1 MEVKKKLPNRTLAQ
15 NSYLHLLLGYFGSEY
30 GCSLDE
36 AKIDFYKRTCN
47 RDLFERKMVNK
58 KGNEVT
64 YLRSSAELTTGE
76 MTLSIDRFRNWSA
89 SVAGIYLPA
98 ANEHQMLIYAQLEIQ
113 RNQRIYLV
121 MIETRKT
128 EIRYVT
134 SDPKKMLNMY
144 LAKRVLKTWEESFID
159 EDTGETVTIERNE
172 ILFDRGTL
180 IDQDIL
186 AKIRFSM
193 EADGIREVEVSNQN
207 RLAFENENN
216 VLYPHIAQAEIG
228 GKKSKF
234 LLYATG
240 LENACLILKDYIE
253 LNYLF
258 GFTLTMVKEFDSC
271 VILTDTLKER
281 KVDDASI
288 AYLKEEIT
296 TEEYLDKMDEE
307 NQEDEESK
315 PDERKFY
322 QIETKITFMNGENE
336 DERVQTFVVNT
347 FNVDRAM
354 MLITHYLKNK
364 EEECEKQSQKKKGT

>member
-1 MEVKKKLPNRTLAQ
+1 
-15 NSYLHLLLGYFGSEY
+15 
-30 GCSLDE
+30 
-36 AKIDFYKRTCN
+36 
-47 RDLFERKMVNK
+47 
-58 KGNEVT
+58 
-64 YLRSSAELTTGE
+64 
-76 MTLSIDRFRNWSA
+76 
-89 SVAGIYLPA
+89 
-98 ANEHQMLIYAQLEIQ
+98 
-113 RNQRIYLV
+113 

-281 KVDDASI
+281 KVDDDSI

-364 EEECEKQSQKKKGT
+364 EDECEKQAKEKGHEFRKREIHTAIESAKPIPVGRFIPKEFSMAYME

>member
-1 MEVKKKLPNRTLAQ
+1 
-15 NSYLHLLLGYFGSEY
+15 
-30 GCSLDE
+30 
-36 AKIDFYKRTCN
+36 
-47 RDLFERKMVNK
+47 
-58 KGNEVT
+58 
-64 YLRSSAELTTGE
+64 
-76 MTLSIDRFRNWSA
+76 
-89 SVAGIYLPA
+89 
-98 ANEHQMLIYAQLEIQ
+98 
-113 RNQRIYLV
+113 

-159 EDTGETVTIERNE
+159 EDTGETVTIERNK

-281 KVDDASI
+281 KVDDDSI

-364 EEECEKQSQKKKGT
+364 EEECEKQAKEKGHEFRKREIHTAIESAKPIPVGRFIPKEFSIAYIE

>member
-1 MEVKKKLPNRTLAQ
+1 
-15 NSYLHLLLGYFGSEY
+15 
-30 GCSLDE
+30 
-36 AKIDFYKRTCN
+36 
-47 RDLFERKMVNK
+47 
-58 KGNEVT
+58 
-64 YLRSSAELTTGE
+64 
-76 MTLSIDRFRNWSA
+76 
-89 SVAGIYLPA
+89 
-98 ANEHQMLIYAQLEIQ
+98 
-113 RNQRIYLV
+113 

-180 IDQDIL
+180 IDQDTL

-193 EADGIREVEVSNQN
+193 EADDIKEVEVSNQN
-207 RLAFENENN
+207 RLAFENENKF
-216 VLYPHIAQAEIG
+216 LYPYLAQAQISD
-228 GKKSKF
+228 KKYKF

-253 LNYLF
+253 LNYQF
-258 GFTLTMVKEFDSC
+258 GFTLTMIKEFDSC
-271 VILTDTLKER
+271 VILTDNLKER
-281 KVDDASI
+281 KVDDTSL
-288 AYLKEEIT
+288 AYLKNEIT
-296 TEEYLDKMDEE
+296 MAEYVDKMDDET
-307 NQEDEESK
+307 EDRGEESK
-315 PDERKFY
+315 PNEKKFY
-322 QIETKITFMNGENE
+322 QIETKITFTDGENE

-364 EEECEKQSQKKKGT
+364 EDECEKQAKEKGHGFRKREIHTAIESAKPIPVGRFIPKEFSMAYME